1 MTSTATIDITPAP
14 SNPGAPPHAVGPART
29 APVADPQD
37 GRHDFDFL
45 FGQWTVHNRRLAAR
59 LAGST
64 EWLEFEATNDC
75 HPNLDGIAN
84 EDEFRTYYWE
94 GFRGMSFRFF
104 DPAEKT
110 WSIYWADNRMGALQP
125 PVVGS
130 FQGDRGIFL
139 GPDVYAGKPILVRF
153 IWSRI
158 TTPGPRWEQ
167 AFSEDDG
174 ATWEMNWIMDFT
186 RDESGGS
193 AE

>member
-1 MTSTATIDITPAP
+1 MTSTALAGFAASSSI
-14 SNPGAPPHAVGPART
+14 PGAPPHAVGPTRM
-29 APVADPQD
+29 APVADPKD

-45 FGQWTVHNRRLAAR
+45 FGKWKVHNRRLAAR

-64 EWLEFEATNDC
+64 EWLEFDATNDC
-75 HPNLDGIAN
+75 HPNLGGIAN
-84 EDEFRTYYWE
+84 EDEFVTDYWE

-104 DPAEKT
+104 DPGQKT
-110 WSIYWADNRMGALQP
+110 WSIYWADNRTGALQP

-139 GPDVYAGKPILVRF
+139 GPDEFAGQPILVRF

-158 TTPGPRWEQ
+158 TTPDPRWEQ

-174 ATWEMNWIMDFT
+174 KTWETNWIMDFT
-186 RDESGGS
+186 RDLSGGS